1 MFSLVIDNQ
10 RYIESKYTPEE
21 HKYTGWYWVP
31 EEKAFMRWQDMIDF
45 YQKTNQKVLVFLY

>member
-10 RYIESKYTPEE
+10 KYIESKYTAEE

-31 EEKAFMRWQDMIDF
+31 EEKAFMRWQDMMDF
-45 YQKTNQKVLVFLY
+45 YQRNREQEET